1 MHAQCT
7 VIYCTGQLGARICEP
22 RTKNNGAWMHQYACI
37 RQLSRSNREA
47 RHRAARRPPHPWL
60 STVSFASPADRPHL
74 HKAKRSR
81 CPGGGAELT
90 TWRARFHACSF
101 VRPPAPLH
109 CAAQWWCMHAQV
121 PLRCRYTAAEGD
133 KGQGAGLVSG
143 PKETAGKSQRPRG
156 SQCSG
161 RRRLRGQGVR
171 PGVRPN
177 TVCTRRGWEV
187 VGSIDPSGCCGCCGF
202 RGCCEHIVRVQG
214 RFVRAR
220 RIQRSTRGQGWPPA
234 PAAGASTAATINH
247 RQGTTDRPSLP
258 RTDKGMVGERLI
270 ATGIPLIWILVTCVR
285 QQADG
290 NVRWP
295 ASTSVDF
302 RE

>member
-1 MHAQCT
+1 MHKC
-7 VIYCTGQLGARICEP
+7 LSGAGTRP
-22 RTKNNGAWMHQYACI
+22 
-37 RQLSRSNREA
+37 L
-47 RHRAARRPPHPWL
+47 RA
-60 STVSFASPADRPHL
+60 T
-74 HKAKRSR
+74 
-81 CPGGGAELT
+81 
-90 TWRARFHACSF
+90 RARVQA
-101 VRPPAPLH
+101 
-109 CAAQWWCMHAQV
+109 
-121 PLRCRYTAAEGD
+121 
-133 KGQGAGLVSG
+133 GAGLVSG

-161 RRRLRGQGVR
+161 RCRLRGQGVR

-177 TVCTRRGWEV
+177 TVCTRRVWEV

-220 RIQRSTRGQGWPPA
+220 RIQRSTRGLGWPPA
-234 PAAGASTAATINH
+234 PAARASMAATINH

-285 QQADG
+285 QQAEG

-295 ASTSVDF
+295 APASVGPSRTTLRCPIQYWQKPLLDSGPIN
-302 RE
+302 RATTQ